1 MKTLLLILTFI
12 AIIPFTAKSQT
23 DAKLLAVVNSA
34 EWCGVCQ
41 QHGER
46 AMSVLQENNADGEVH
61 FIMNNVTNDETKQA
75 SEKNLEKYGLAN
87 AMADHEATGVAYF
100 FDADNNEFIDQV
112 SLSKEDQ
119 ELIGSMQGAMD
130 HCASTCH

>member
-12 AIIPFTAKSQT
+12 AIIPLTATSQT
-23 DAKLLAVVNSA
+23 DAKVLAVVNSA

-46 AMSVLQENNADGEVH
+46 AMSVLKQNNADGEVH
-61 FIMNNVTNDETKQA
+61 FIMNNVTNDETKEA
-75 SEKNLEKYGLAN
+75 SKKELEKYGLSD

-112 SLSKEDQ
+112 SLSKDNP
-119 ELIGSMQGAMD
+119 ELVDALQAAINQSP
-130 HCASTCH
+130 ASCH

>member
-23 DAKLLAVVNSA
+23 DAKVLAVVNSA

-112 SLSKEDQ
+112 SLSKDNP
-119 ELIGSMQGAMD
+119 ELVDALQAAINQSP
-130 HCASTCH
+130 ASCH